1 MSGALD
7 ESLRGLDGCGCCAG
21 TGARVPETVDN
32 RPGLPAVAYRVGTHA
47 SFRAHLLAALSAGG
61 APPAG
66 APAGW
71 TPPLRALS
79 ARTDDFTVALL
90 DAWAAVGDV
99 LTFYQERIAN
109 ESWLRTATER
119 RSVLELA
126 ARYDVPL
133 ADEDLM
139 IRTEYS
145 RRFINGSY
153 VKPITILPGYDRKWS
168 FTLAVESYVLAP
180 KR

>member
-1 MSGALD
+1 MKIIIK
-7 ESLRGLDGCGCCAG
+7 
-21 TGARVPETVDN
+21 
-32 RPGLPAVAYRVGTHA
+32 
-47 SFRAHLLAALSAGG
+47 LLI
-61 APPAG
+61 
-66 APAGW
+66 
-71 TPPLRALS
+71 
-79 ARTDDFTVALL
+79 VAL
-90 DAWAAVGDV
+90 
-99 LTFYQERIAN
+99 IAN
-109 ESWLRTATER
+109 ATWRLGMEYATHYRFSDSVQDAAIDSSLSDAQLRQR
-119 RSVLELA
+119 GLELA

-133 ADEDLM
+133 ADEELM